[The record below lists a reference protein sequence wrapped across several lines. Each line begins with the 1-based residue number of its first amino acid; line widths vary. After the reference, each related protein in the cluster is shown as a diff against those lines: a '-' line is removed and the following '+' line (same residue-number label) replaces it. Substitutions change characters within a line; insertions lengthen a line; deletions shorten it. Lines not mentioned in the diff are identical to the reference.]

1 MTKIV
6 YDNLFPCIVQLSTA
20 TVICCIN
27 YNDALLQKVA
37 QQKFQ
42 LISFKLRVI
51 ISENKE
57 SILTKSFPLQF
68 LWKSKSLSREK
79 QRKEGKEIY

>member
-6 YDNLFPCIVQLSTA
+6 YNDLFSCIMQLSVV

-27 YNDALLQKVA
+27 YNDALRQKVA

-51 ISENKE
+51 IRENKE
-57 SILTKSFPLQF
+57 CIILTKLFPLQF
-68 LWKSKSLSREK
+68 LWKSKSLSREE
-79 QRKEGKEIY
+79 QRKEGK